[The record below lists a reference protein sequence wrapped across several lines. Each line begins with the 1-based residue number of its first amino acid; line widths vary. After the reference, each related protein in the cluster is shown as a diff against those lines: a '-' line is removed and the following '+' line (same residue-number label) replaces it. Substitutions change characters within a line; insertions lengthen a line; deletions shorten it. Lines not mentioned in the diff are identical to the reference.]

1 MRGYLDKSEKKN
13 INEASNKQRNNKFN
27 SASLEGCRTN
37 HNETSEQQKK
47 MKAKEKINCY
57 RGIQS
62 TSAIIMALCTL
73 VIAVITAFYTYYARQ
88 QVEQMT
94 EAVKAT
100 NKQAALIDRPW
111 IKVSIALMPQ
121 NRLSIHDK
129 SIMLGIEL
137 TMENIGH
144 SVARKVRQ
152 NCGIIFMSRNGNYF
166 MDPIDQ
172 QKILLKEVTEKKVN
186 FFEEVQSIMPNDK
199 RIFNVGVTASIKP
212 NDIWSDNS
220 VQPKIVGCID
230 YQYDSSPDHHH
241 TCFQYSVIQIN
252 PTTGKMKAIHLG
264 DIIPA
269 KNLRFKE
276 DMFGGSDAN

>member
-1 MRGYLDKSEKKN
+1 MSEMKKN
-13 INEASNKQRNNKFN
+13 NVNEDSNKQENKELK
-27 SASLEGCRTN
+27 SAILNKSPKN
-37 HNETSEQQKK
+37 HNQTSEQQKNIEPK
-47 MKAKEKINCY
+47 KKINWHS
-57 RGIQS
+57 GIQS
-62 TSAIIMALCTL
+62 TSAIIMAVCTFA
-73 VIAVITAFYTYYARQ
+73 IAGITAFYTYYARQ

-111 IKVSIALMPQ
+111 IKVGIALMPQ

-220 VQPKIVGCID
+220 IQPKIVGCID